1 MHAIPRRWGFVPPL
15 ESNWPQEAFHGDMRV
30 LGSNTGVGGVGGG
43 LPAGPGCAG
52 SHLRTGPIFM
62 TGPRPRHPA
71 TVAAFATTP
80 IPPFNIS
87 RPPKIR
93 RQRSRSS
100 YVRSCDVLTPQL
112 SVESQDTNDTI

>member
-1 MHAIPRRWGFVPPL
+1 M
-15 ESNWPQEAFHGDMRV
+15 HGDIRM
-30 LGSNTGVGGVGGG
+30 LGSNNGVGVGGG
-43 LPAGPGCAG
+43 LPTGPGCAG
-52 SHLRTGPIFM
+52 SHLRTGPIFLS
-62 TGPRPRHPA
+62 GARPRHPA
-71 TVAAFATTP
+71 AATFTTTP

-100 YVRSCDVLTPQL
+100 YVRSCDSLTPQL